1 MYARARARVDS
12 SACRRRARGSSHL
25 SSPATCRQAT
35 RIGERDVT
43 RWIAGLS
50 AALIACHY
58 GGHTLGGP
66 TPAGVRLAWTGFW
79 PAETVRCYDA
89 KVATFAAAAPIIDY
103 DDDEEDEDEEEE
115 GEEDGAHD
123 EGTRASNAGT
133 DHASSDHGSGAPDAA
148 PDGEGEAQGDDDE
161 QDPGDHVSA
170 VTAPALD
177 GDSVHGHESRGN
189 SGDDQQNRRGSAGS
203 GRCEQTAACVFFR
216 AA

>member
-1 MYARARARVDS
+1 M
-12 SACRRRARGSSHL
+12 RRRVGAARERVTASRA
-25 SSPATCRQAT
+25 SPAQTCRQAT

-103 DDDEEDEDEEEE
+103 DDEEEE
-115 GEEDGAHD
+115 EDDEEQDAAHD
-123 EGTRASNAGT
+123 EGTRGSNAGT

-148 PDGEGEAQGDDDE
+148 PDAEGEAQGDDDE

-177 GDSVHGHESRGN
+177 GDSVNGHESRGN

-203 GRCEQTAACVFFR
+203 GR
-216 AA
+216 